1 MDAIGYS
8 GARIREEIVDIY
20 YDGVIAVK
28 GGIASLTP
36 FQKLQEVAAKKRFK
50 VTIDLHLGPAE
61 YIVYT
66 TDLSTEYVKLNM
78 GE

>member
-1 MDAIGYS
+1 V
-8 GARIREEIVDIY
+8 REETVDIY

-28 GGIASLTP
+28 GGIASRTP
-36 FQKLQEVAAKKRFK
+36 FEKLQAIVANKRFK
-50 VTIDLHLGPAE
+50 VTIDLHLGPSE
-61 YIVYT
+61 YTVYT